1 MAAAISHECVCG
13 DAAAKVCKGCGR
25 AWYCSK
31 ECQMTDWPK
40 HKVACRAW
48 KKMQKVSARR
58 ASGACMDLETH
69 PNFGLECV
77 FCMDTCGPPYPIPQ
91 GCACRAIE
99 NKIGAHLDCL
109 FKSAQAASGRLGGN
123 AEPYHQCSVCKKCF
137 QGAAHE
143 FLAVER
149 AAVAKAAVEKQ
160 RTAETVSE
168 YESAL
173 YQLRACE
180 QYNPEC
186 STYHSNAKTDL
197 IGAAKSKGLSAGS
210 LPHRIENANEKIRT
224 GRGDEG
230 LVELQA
236 IEGDLIWLV
245 ERKGA
250 PPESAAKQVQRFYQD
265 HMTLLLL
272 TRMSMIPMLS
282 GHESMML
289 AAKVRDDAI
298 KAYGAED
305 EKTLSATTVW
315 ADSLLRAGMIEEAK
329 IALVDHHRVL
339 QRVMGKLHRDT
350 QTVLKLLCRLGGSDP
365 K

>member
-1 MAAAISHECVCG
+1 
-13 DAAAKVCKGCGR
+13 
-25 AWYCSK
+25 
-31 ECQMTDWPK
+31 
-40 HKVACRAW
+40 
-48 KKMQKVSARR
+48 
-58 ASGACMDLETH
+58 
-69 PNFGLECV
+69 
-77 FCMDTCGPPYPIPQ
+77 
-91 GCACRAIE
+91 
-99 NKIGAHLDCL
+99 
-109 FKSAQAASGRLGGN
+109 
-123 AEPYHQCSVCKKCF
+123 
-137 QGAAHE
+137 
-143 FLAVER
+143 
-149 AAVAKAAVEKQ
+149 
-160 RTAETVSE
+160 
-168 YESAL
+168 
-173 YQLRACE
+173 
-180 QYNPEC
+180 
-186 STYHSNAKTDL
+186 
-197 IGAAKSKGLSAGS
+197 
-210 LPHRIENANEKIRT
+210 
-224 GRGDEG
+224 
-230 LVELQA
+230 
-236 IEGDLIWLV
+236 LIWLV